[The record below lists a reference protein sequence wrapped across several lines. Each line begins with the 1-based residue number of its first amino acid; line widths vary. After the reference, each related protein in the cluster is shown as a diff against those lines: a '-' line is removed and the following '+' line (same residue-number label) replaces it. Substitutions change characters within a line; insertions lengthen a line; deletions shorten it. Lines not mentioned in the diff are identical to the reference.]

1 MKKYPIKKV
10 VWRDSSMYI
19 QQEPIDTEWDV
30 KLLTSIGFVIQE
42 DKKQITLAGDLLDE
56 DCRRVIVIPK
66 ENIVK

>member
-1 MKKYPIKKV
+1 
-10 VWRDSSMYI
+10 MYI
-19 QQEPIDTEWDV
+19 EQQAVDTGWEV
-30 KLLTSIGFVIQE
+30 KVLTSIGFVIQE